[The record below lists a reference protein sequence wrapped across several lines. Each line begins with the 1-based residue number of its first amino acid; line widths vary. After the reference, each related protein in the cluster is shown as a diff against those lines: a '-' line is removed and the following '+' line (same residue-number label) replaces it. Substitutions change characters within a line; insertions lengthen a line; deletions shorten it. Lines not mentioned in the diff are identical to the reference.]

1 MQRRLPDFVVQLSRT
16 VTWHRR
22 LVAGGLAAGAV
33 ALTIHALEPSPDP
46 GVAVVT
52 AVHDLPGSTVLEP
65 DDLAVTRIPEHAV
78 PAGALPSTAGITG
91 QRITG
96 PVRAGE
102 IITDVRLM
110 GTALL
115 DGWGPDLAAVP
126 VRIADPAAARLVQP
140 GDVLDIIAADV
151 SGAGG
156 ARVLAAGVP
165 VLAVPPESDSGV
177 AGDGALLVIAANP
190 GQARELANASVTSR
204 LSIALTGGS

>member
-52 AVHDLPGSTVLEP
+52 AAHDLPGSAVLTPGDLTV
-65 DDLAVTRIPEHAV
+65 VHVPEHTVPEGAV
-78 PAGALPSTAGITG
+78 SSTTGITG
-91 QRITG
+91 QRVTG

-102 IITDVRLM
+102 IITDVRLVSA
-110 GTALL
+110 ALL
-115 DGWGPDLAAVP
+115 DGWGQDLAAVP
-126 VRIADPAAARLVQP
+126 VRIADPAAVRLARP

-156 ARVLAAGVP
+156 AHVLASDVP
-165 VLAVPPESDSGV
+165 VLAVPSGSESG
-177 AGDGALLVIAANP
+177 ALGDGALLVVAATP
-190 GQARELANASVTSR
+190 DQVRDLADASVTSR
-204 LSIALTGGS
+204 LSIALRH